1 MKKTYLGLL
10 IASLASHSWASTDS
24 EALVITG
31 HYSPV
36 ENQQLTSS
44 TNIISAADIEKSQ
57 ATSLSD
63 LLKQV
68 PGIWVEDQ
76 GGAGGLSVI
85 SMRGSESNYTLVL
98 LDGVA
103 VNDPTNSRGGAFN
116 LNAINLD
123 SIARVEI
130 VRGAQSAIYGSDAL
144 AGVIHIITLD
154 TEAKTIRLQASIGDN
169 DFYQASFQTTTQL
182 NQMGLGLSLS
192 TGDSGTQVDGS
203 QQQQYEIL
211 GKISWKS
218 ELHKLQ
224 WNYRLFDADSSHYP
238 EQSGGPTFATA
249 SNLDTSEIKDQSS
262 ALQWDYKITDQWT
275 SLAKASW
282 YQHEEDFYSPGIS
295 PYASVPPY
303 GSTTEF
309 TRTELQWINRI
320 SPSEQLWFNL
330 GLANKR
336 EKGESGGFIDFGFEM
351 PTDFA
356 LQRDINS
363 GFVNANIFLTS
374 ELLVQASLRQDQV
387 ENDEDYNTHQ
397 FGISYQFNSD
407 WRWFANTNSGFKLPS
422 FYALGHGL
430 IGNADLKSEEVD
442 AWDTGIE
449 WKTENMSA
457 GLTWFKH
464 EYENLIDFDAENFT
478 NVNRQ
483 GVNTSGVEAA
493 FSWQASEQL
502 HLQFHASYI
511 DIDLLHSDSH
521 LLGRPDVTYGAAA
534 DYQLNDQWS
543 FRLNYLSV
551 DDRFAAS
558 QYTGDSVEETLPQ
571 YDKLDAAATWSINQN
586 HRLTL
591 KVANAFG
598 ENYQTDIGFP
608 APKQFWQLKWVA
620 NW

>member
-10 IASLASHSWASTDS
+10 IASFASYAGANTDN
-24 EALVITG
+24 ETLVITG

-36 ENQQLTSS
+36 ENQQFTSS
-44 TNIISAADIEKSQ
+44 TNIISAVDIEKSQ
-57 ATSLSD
+57 ATSLSE

-68 PGIWVEDQ
+68 PGVWVEDQ

-154 TEAKTIRLQASIGDN
+154 TETKTNRLQASIGDN
-169 DFYQASFQTTTQL
+169 DFYQASFQTTGQIDQL
-182 NQMGLGLSLS
+182 GLGLSLS

-203 QQQQYEIL
+203 QQEQYEIL
-211 GKISWKS
+211 GKLSWKNDAHS
-218 ELHKLQ
+218 LQ

-238 EQSGGPTFATA
+238 EQSGGPEFAATDD
-249 SNLDTSEIKDQSS
+249 LDTSDTKDQSS
-262 ALQWDYKITDQWT
+262 ALQWNYQVNEKWA

-282 YQHEEDFYSPGIS
+282 YQHEEDFHSPGIF
-295 PYASVPPY
+295 PYFAVPEN
-303 GSTTEF
+303 GSNTEF
-309 TRTELQWINRI
+309 SRTELQWINRI
-320 SPSEQLWFNL
+320 SPSDRLWFNM
-330 GLANKR
+330 GLANKQ
-336 EKGESGGFIDFGFEM
+336 EDGDSTGFVDFGM
-351 PTDFA
+351 IIPTDFS

-363 GFVNANIFLTS
+363 GFVNANIYLTS
-374 ELLVQASLRQDQV
+374 ELLVQTSLRQDQV
-387 ENDEDYNTHQ
+387 EDDKDYTTHQ
-397 FGISYQFNSD
+397 FGVSYQFNSN
-407 WRWFANTNSGFKLPS
+407 WRWFANANSGFKLPS

-430 IGNADLKSEEVD
+430 IGNEDLKSEEVD
-442 AWDTGIE
+442 VWDTGLE
-449 WKTENMSA
+449 WKIENFFA
-457 GLTWFKH
+457 GATYFKH
-464 EYENLIDFDAENFT
+464 EYKNLIDFEPELFT
-478 NVNRQ
+478 NVNRP
-483 GVNTSGVEAA
+483 GVDTSGVETTLG
-493 FSWQASEQL
+493 WQVSDQL
-502 HLQFHASYI
+502 NLQFHANYI
-511 DIDLLHSDSH
+511 DIDLLQSDSH

-571 YDKLDAAATWSINQN
+571 YDTLDIATTWSVSQH
-586 HRLTL
+586 HRVTL
-591 KVANAFG
+591 KVANALG
-598 ENYQTDIGFP
+598 EDYQTDIGFP
-608 APKQFWQLKWVA
+608 AAKHFWQLKWIA
-620 NW
+620 LW

>member
-1 MKKTYLGLL
+1 MKRTYLSLF
-10 IASLASHSWASTDS
+10 IASLAGFSFADTNSD
-24 EALVITG
+24 ALVVTG

-36 ENQQLTSS
+36 ENQQFTAS

-57 ATSLSD
+57 ATSLSE

-68 PGIWVEDQ
+68 PGVWVEDQ

-123 SIARVEI
+123 SIARIEI

-154 TEAKTIRLQASIGDN
+154 TEAKTNRLQATIGDN
-169 DFYQASFQTTTQL
+169 DFYQASFQTTGQIDQL
-182 NQMGLGLSLS
+182 GLGLSLS

-203 QQQQYEIL
+203 QQEQYEIL
-211 GKISWKS
+211 GKLSWKNDVHS
-218 ELHKLQ
+218 LQ

-238 EQSGGPTFATA
+238 EQSGGPEFAATDD
-249 SNLDTSEIKDQSS
+249 LDTSDTKDQSS
-262 ALQWDYKITDQWT
+262 ALQWDYKVNEQWT

-282 YQHEEDFYSPGIS
+282 YQHEEDFHSPGIF
-295 PYASVPPY
+295 PYFAVPEN
-303 GSTTEF
+303 GTNTEF
-309 TRTELQWINRI
+309 TRTEMQWINRI
-320 SPSEQLWFNL
+320 SPSDQLWFNI
-330 GLANKR
+330 GLANKQ
-336 EKGESGGFIDFGFEM
+336 EDGDSTGFVDFGMIM
-351 PTDFA
+351 PTDFS
-356 LQRDINS
+356 LERDINS
-363 GFVNANIFLTS
+363 GFVNANIYLTP

-387 ENDEDYNTHQ
+387 EDNKDYNTHQ
-397 FGISYQFNSD
+397 FGVSYQFNSN
-407 WRWFANTNSGFKLPS
+407 WRWFANANSGFKLPS

-430 IGNADLKSEEVD
+430 IGNEDLKSEEVD
-442 AWDTGIE
+442 AWDTGAE
-449 WKTENMSA
+449 WKIENLNAS
-457 GLTWFKH
+457 LTYFKH
-464 EYENLIDFDAENFT
+464 EYENLIDFEPELFT
-478 NVNRQ
+478 NVNRP
-483 GVNTSGVEAA
+483 GVDTSGVEAT
-493 FSWQASEQL
+493 FGWQVSDQI
-502 HLQFHASYI
+502 HLQLLANYI
-511 DIDLLHSDSH
+511 DIDLLQSDSH
-521 LLGRPDVTYGAAA
+521 LLGRPDVTYGATA
-534 DYQLNDQWS
+534 DYQFNDNWS

-586 HRLTL
+586 HRVTL

-598 ENYQTDIGFP
+598 ENYETDIGFP
-608 APKQFWQLKWVA
+608 APKHFWQLKWVA